1 MGKATGSFVAPGI
14 LQRSRDLR
22 HPMTPTEETVWLAV
36 RNRQLG
42 FKIRRQQPIG
52 RFILDFYCAE
62 AKLAIEIDGDVHA
75 DPDQALYDAA
85 RTVWLE
91 DRGYSVIRF
100 EARQVDDDLPEV
112 LEAIRKTCETR
123 GGQATGT
130 PLSRRERGRG

>member
-1 MGKATGSFVAPGI
+1 
-14 LQRSRDLR
+14 
-22 HPMTPTEETVWLAV
+22 MTPTEETVWLAV

-42 FKIRRQQPIG
+42 FEIRRRQPIG

-112 LEAIRKTCETR
+112 LEDIREGCETR
-123 GGQATGT
+123 GRQATDA